1 MKRLT
6 TRLAAAPPGAFAA
19 YAVLAAFSA
28 YFCMYAFRKPFAAG
42 RYDGPGLF
50 GSGVELKTALV
61 IGQLLGYTLSKYLGI
76 RVVSEARA
84 ATRGRWLVGLVAAAE
99 LSLVLFALLPRDA
112 GPLALFLNGLPL
124 GMVWGLVVAP
134 LEGRRLSDLLLVGLS
149 LSFIVASGVV
159 KDVGRAL
166 MSAGVPEPWMPAATG
181 ALFFVPFV
189 LATLALQALPPP
201 SAADEAARLRR
212 APMDR
217 AARWAFLRRFGP
229 GLLPLF
235 ALYVLF
241 TAYRDFRDNYGVELF
256 QELGYAEEPALFTQT
271 ELPVA
276 LGVLVALAALNLVP
290 GRRAGLVAA
299 YAVMFAG
306 TGLLAGATGL
316 REAGVV
322 SGAGWMV
329 LTGLGSYL
337 VYVPFNAVLFE
348 RLIAFVG
355 VPATAVFAI
364 YVADALGYTGSVA
377 LQLGKDLGASDA
389 TRLAFFDRFT
399 GLAAAAGAL
408 GLAGSLAF
416 FLRTGPAPGP
426 ERGSEPEPGQSSSP
440 GD

>member
-6 TRLAAAPPGAFAA
+6 IRLAAAPSGALAA
-19 YAVLAAFSA
+19 YAIAAAFSA

-42 RYDGPGLF
+42 SYAGPGLL
-50 GSGVELKTALV
+50 GSDVELKTALV
-61 IGQLLGYTLSKYLGI
+61 IGQLLGYTLSKYVGI

-84 ATRGRWLVGLVAAAE
+84 ASRGRFLVGLVLAAE

-112 GPLALFLNGLPL
+112 GPVALFLNGLPL

-134 LEGRRLSDLLLVGLS
+134 LEGRRLSDVLLVGLS

-166 MSAGVPEPWMPAATG
+166 MSAGIEERWMPAATG
-181 ALFFVPFV
+181 ALFFLPFV
-189 LATLALQALPPP
+189 VATAALQALPAPT
-201 SAADEAARLRR
+201 AEDEAARVRR
-212 APMDR
+212 APMDGP
-217 AARWAFLRRFGP
+217 ARRAFLRRFGP
-229 GLLPLF
+229 GLAPLF

-256 QELGYAEEPALFTQT
+256 RELGYAEEPALFTQT

-276 LGVLVALAALNLVP
+276 LGVLLALGALNLVA
-290 GRRAGLVAA
+290 GRRAGLLAA
-299 YAVMFAG
+299 YAVMFVG
-306 TGLLAGATGL
+306 TGLLAIATGL

-329 LTGLGSYL
+329 MTGLGSYL

-377 LQLGKDLGASDA
+377 LQLVKDLGAGQA
-389 TRLAFFDRFT
+389 TRLAFFDGFT
-399 GLAAAAGAL
+399 VVAAAVGAL

-416 FLRTGPAPGP
+416 FLR
-426 ERGSEPEPGQSSSP
+426 RGP
-440 GD
+440 GDPSTAGD